1 MLSSQNPT
9 KTNSWKALNSHQRE
23 LSTIQLNSEFKNNP
37 LRYSDLSFQFND
49 ILFDFSKNLVN
60 KDTIAL
66 LEELFIECKVR
77 ESIMAMF
84 TGEKINETE
93 GRSVLH
99 VALRDFSSSS
109 FKIDGQDIIAPI
121 QKVLKKMKDFSER
134 INSGEWKSYSGQRI
148 TDIVN
153 IGIGGSDL
161 GPQMVYDALKP
172 YHTANLKCHFVSN
185 VDGAHIAETLRE
197 LNPETTLFIIA
208 SKTFTTQETMTNAE
222 SAKRW
227 FLKGGGS
234 QIDVAKHFVAVST
247 NKKQVVE
254 FGIDPNNMFEFWDW
268 VGGRY
273 SLWSSIGLSLTCGLG
288 FENFKELL
296 MGAHE
301 MDLHFKNTSFRSNI
315 PLLMAAIGIWYT
327 NFLGATSEAI
337 IPYDQNMHRFAA
349 YFQQANMESNGKSID
364 RDGNAID
371 YSTGPIVWGEPGT
384 NGQHAFFQL
393 LHQGKHLIP
402 IDFIGFKKSH
412 YKDSDHHLKLISN
425 LIAQSE
431 ALMKGKSK
439 AEVSKEL
446 LSQGLEPKA
455 VEKLVPFKVFDGNKP
470 STVILGSI
478 SDPKTLGSLVAAYEH
493 KIFAQG
499 VIWNIFSF
507 DQWGV
512 ELGKALAKT
521 ILSELAEAKITE
533 DHDSSTLNL
542 MKSLLSEE

>member
-1 MLSSQNPT
+1 
-9 KTNSWKALNSHQRE
+9 
-23 LSTIQLNSEFKNNP
+23 
-37 LRYSDLSFQFND
+37 
-49 ILFDFSKNLVN
+49 
-60 KDTIAL
+60 
-66 LEELFIECKVR
+66 
-77 ESIMAMF
+77 
-84 TGEKINETE
+84 
-93 GRSVLH
+93 
-99 VALRDFSSSS
+99 
-109 FKIDGQDIIAPI
+109 
-121 QKVLKKMKDFSER
+121 
-134 INSGEWKSYSGQRI
+134 
-148 TDIVN
+148 
-153 IGIGGSDL
+153 
-161 GPQMVYDALKP
+161 
-172 YHTANLKCHFVSN
+172 
-185 VDGAHIAETLRE
+185 
-197 LNPETTLFIIA
+197 
-208 SKTFTTQETMTNAE
+208 
-222 SAKRW
+222 
-227 FLKGGGS
+227 
-234 QIDVAKHFVAVST
+234 
-247 NKKQVVE
+247 
-254 FGIDPNNMFEFWDW
+254 
-268 VGGRY
+268 
-273 SLWSSIGLSLTCGLG
+273 
-288 FENFKELL
+288 
-296 MGAHE
+296 
-301 MDLHFKNTSFRSNI
+301 
-315 PLLMAAIGIWYT
+315 
-327 NFLGATSEAI
+327 
-337 IPYDQNMHRFAA
+337 MHRFAA